1 MIAFL
6 LRRLVSLI
14 VTVWLASIV
23 VFAVLQLVPGDPA
36 LLMLGVNAQPD
47 TLAALRSQM
56 GIDQPVLTR
65 YLQWAG
71 ALAHGDLG
79 VSLTYARP
87 VAELVAE
94 RLAVT
99 LPLALLSLV
108 ISTALALPLGLLAAA
123 RRGRGGDWAVLGFSQ
138 LGVSMPSF
146 WIAILLILLFSL
158 TLHWFPAGGFP
169 GWTGP
174 GWSGGI
180 GPALHALLLPALAL
194 ALPEAA
200 ILARVTRT
208 AVLDTLAE
216 DHIRTARAKGV
227 SRTAVLLRHALP
239 NALIPV
245 ATVLGLQI
253 SFLVAG
259 AVVVENVFTLPGLG
273 RLLYQAI
280 GQRDLIVVQ
289 GVVVLLALFVVVVNA
304 LVDIACALADP
315 RPPAVGKGGLSS

>member
-1 MIAFL
+1 M
-6 LRRLVSLI
+6 RRLVSLI

-56 GIDQPVLTR
+56 GLDQPILTR

-71 ALAHGDLG
+71 ALARGDLG

-227 SRTAVLLRHALP
+227 SRSAVLLRHALP

-315 RPPAVGKGGLSS
+315 RPKGLSS

>member
-1 MIAFL
+1 M
-6 LRRLVSLI
+6 RRLVSLI

-56 GIDQPVLTR
+56 GLDQPILTR
-65 YLQWAG
+65 YLHWAG
-71 ALAHGDLG
+71 GLARGDFG

-87 VAELVAE
+87 VADLVAE

-99 LPLALLSLV
+99 LPLSLLSLV
-108 ISTALALPLGLLAAA
+108 ISTVLALPLGLLAAA

-169 GWTGP
+169 GW
-174 GWSGGI
+174 SGGI

-194 ALPEAA
+194 AVPEAA

-227 SRTAVLLRHALP
+227 GRVAVLLRHALP

-289 GVVVLLALFVVVVNA
+289 GVVVLLALFVVLVNA

-315 RPPAVGKGGLSS
+315 RPPAAGKGGES

>member
-1 MIAFL
+1 MLAFL

-47 TLAALRSQM
+47 TLAALRGQM
-56 GIDQPVLTR
+56 GLDQPVLTR

-71 ALAHGDLG
+71 ALARGDLG
-79 VSLTYARP
+79 ISLTYARP

-158 TLHWFPAGGFP
+158 TLHWFPAGGF
-169 GWTGP
+169 P

>member
-1 MIAFL
+1 MLAFL
-6 LRRLVSLI
+6 LRRLVSLT
-14 VTVWLASIV
+14 VTVWLATIV

-36 LLMLGVNAQPD
+36 LLMLGIDARPD

-56 GIDQPVLTR
+56 GLDRPILTR
-65 YLQWAG
+65 YLHWAG
-71 ALAHGDLG
+71 GLAHGDLG

-87 VAELVAE
+87 VADLVAE

-99 LPLALLSLV
+99 LPLSLLSLV
-108 ISTALALPLGLLAAA
+108 LSTALALPLGLLAAA
-123 RRGRGGDWAVLGFSQ
+123 RRGRGGDWAVLGFAQ

-169 GWTGP
+169 GW
-174 GWSGGI
+174 SAGI
-180 GPALHALLLPALAL
+180 GPALHALLLPAVAL
-194 ALPEAA
+194 AVPEAA

-208 AVLDTLAE
+208 AVLDTLGE

-227 SRTAVLLRHALP
+227 GRMAVLLRHALP

-289 GVVVLLALFVVVVNA
+289 GVVVLLAVFVVVVNA

-315 RPPAVGKGGLSS
+315 RPKGGAS

>member
-1 MIAFL
+1 MPAFL

-14 VTVWLASIV
+14 VTVWLATIV
-23 VFAVLQLVPGDPA
+23 VFTVLQLVPGDPA

-56 GIDQPVLTR
+56 GLDQPILTR
-65 YLQWAG
+65 YLAWVG
-71 ALAHGDLG
+71 GLARGDLG
-79 VSLTYARP
+79 VSLTYGRP

-94 RLAVT
+94 RLTVT
-99 LPLALLSLV
+99 LPLSLLSLA
-108 ISTALALPLGLLAAA
+108 ISTVVALPLGLYAAA
-123 RRGRGGDWAVLGFSQ
+123 RRGRGGDWAVLGFAQ

-169 GWTGP
+169 GWD
-174 GWSGGI
+174 GGI
-180 GPALHALLLPALAL
+180 GPALHALVLPAVAL
-194 ALPEAA
+194 AVPEAA

-208 AVLDTLAE
+208 AVLDTLGE

-227 SRTAVLLRHALP
+227 GRTAVLLRHALP

-289 GVVVLLALFVVVVNA
+289 GVVVLLALFVVLVSA

-315 RPPAVGKGGLSS
+315 RPKGGAS

>member
-1 MIAFL
+1 MLAFL

-14 VTVWLASIV
+14 VTVWLTTIV
-23 VFAVLQLVPGDPA
+23 VFTVLQLVPGDPA

-56 GIDQPVLTR
+56 GLDQPILTR
-65 YLQWAG
+65 YLDWAG
-71 ALAHGDLG
+71 GLARGDLG
-79 VSLTYARP
+79 VSLTYARQ

-94 RLAVT
+94 RLTVT
-99 LPLALLSLV
+99 LPLALLSLA
-108 ISTALALPLGLLAAA
+108 ISTVLALPLGLYAAA
-123 RRGRGGDWAVLGFSQ
+123 RRGRGGDWAVLGFAQ

-169 GWTGP
+169 GWDA
-174 GWSGGI
+174 GI
-180 GPALHALLLPALAL
+180 GPALHALVLPALAL
-194 ALPEAA
+194 AVPEAA

-208 AVLDTLAE
+208 AVLDTLGE
-216 DHIRTARAKGV
+216 DHVRTARAKGV
-227 SRTAVLLRHALP
+227 GRTAVLLRHALP

-289 GVVVLLALFVVVVNA
+289 GVVVLLALFVVVVSA

-315 RPPAVGKGGLSS
+315 RPKGVSS

>member
-1 MIAFL
+1 MLAFL
-6 LRRLVSLI
+6 LRRLASLI

-56 GIDQPVLTR
+56 GLDQPVLTR
-65 YLQWAG
+65 YLHWAG
-71 ALAHGDLG
+71 ALARGDLG

-108 ISTALALPLGLLAAA
+108 LSTIAALPLGLLAAA
-123 RRGRGGDWAVLGFSQ
+123 RRGRGGDWAVLGFAQ

-169 GWTGP
+169 GW
-174 GWSGGI
+174 SSGI
-180 GPALHALLLPALAL
+180 GPALHALILPALAL
-194 ALPEAA
+194 AVPEAA

-208 AVLDTLAE
+208 ALLDTLGE
-216 DHIRTARAKGV
+216 DHVRTARAKGV
-227 SRTAVLLRHALP
+227 GRMAVLLRHALP

-315 RPPAVGKGGLSS
+315 RPKGGES

>member
-1 MIAFL
+1 MLAFL

-14 VTVWLASIV
+14 VTVWLATIV
-23 VFAVLQLVPGDPA
+23 VFTVLQLVPGDPA

-56 GIDQPVLTR
+56 GLDQPILTR
-65 YLQWAG
+65 YLDWVG
-71 ALAHGDLG
+71 GLVRGDLG

-99 LPLALLSLV
+99 LPLALLSLA
-108 ISTALALPLGLLAAA
+108 ISTVVALPLGLYAAA
-123 RRGRGGDWAVLGFSQ
+123 RRGRGGDWAVLGFAQ

-169 GWTGP
+169 GWDA
-174 GWSGGI
+174 GI
-180 GPALHALLLPALAL
+180 GPALHALVLPALAL
-194 ALPEAA
+194 AVPEAA

-208 AVLDTLAE
+208 AVLDTLGE
-216 DHIRTARAKGV
+216 DHVRTARAKGV

-289 GVVVLLALFVVVVNA
+289 GVVVLLALFVVVVSA

-315 RPPAVGKGGLSS
+315 RPKGVSS

>member
-1 MIAFL
+1 MLAFL

-14 VTVWLASIV
+14 VTVWLATIV
-23 VFAVLQLVPGDPA
+23 VFTVLQLVPGDPA

-56 GIDQPVLTR
+56 GLDRPILTR
-65 YLQWAG
+65 YLDWAG
-71 ALAHGDLG
+71 GLARGDLG

-94 RLAVT
+94 RLTVT
-99 LPLALLSLV
+99 LPLALLSLA
-108 ISTALALPLGLLAAA
+108 ISTVLALPLGLYAAA
-123 RRGRGGDWAVLGFSQ
+123 RRGRGGDWAVLGFAQ

-169 GWTGP
+169 GWGD
-174 GWSGGI
+174 GI
-180 GPALHALLLPALAL
+180 GPALHALVLPALAL
-194 ALPEAA
+194 AVPEAA

-208 AVLDTLAE
+208 AVLDTLGE
-216 DHIRTARAKGV
+216 DHVRTARAKGV

-289 GVVVLLALFVVVVNA
+289 GVVVLLALFVVAVSA

-315 RPPAVGKGGLSS
+315 RPKGVSS

>member
-1 MIAFL
+1 MPAFL

-14 VTVWLASIV
+14 VTVWLATIV
-23 VFAVLQLVPGDPA
+23 VFTVLQLVPGDPA

-56 GIDQPVLTR
+56 GLDQPILTR
-65 YLQWAG
+65 YLDWVG
-71 ALAHGDLG
+71 GLARGDRG
-79 VSLTYARP
+79 VSLTYGRP

-94 RLAVT
+94 RLTVT
-99 LPLALLSLV
+99 LPLSLLSLA
-108 ISTALALPLGLLAAA
+108 ISTVVALPLGLYAAA
-123 RRGRGGDWAVLGFSQ
+123 RRGRGGDWAVLGFAQ
-138 LGVSMPSF
+138 FGVSMPSF

-169 GWTGP
+169 GWD
-174 GWSGGI
+174 GGI
-180 GPALHALLLPALAL
+180 GPALHALVLPAVAL
-194 ALPEAA
+194 AVPEAA

-208 AVLDTLAE
+208 AVLDTLGE

-227 SRTAVLLRHALP
+227 GRTAVLLRHALP

-289 GVVVLLALFVVVVNA
+289 GVVVLLALFVVLVSA

-315 RPPAVGKGGLSS
+315 RPKGGAS

>member
-1 MIAFL
+1 MLAFL

-47 TLAALRSQM
+47 TLAALRGQM
-56 GIDQPVLTR
+56 GLDQPILTR

-71 ALAHGDLG
+71 ALARGDLG

-99 LPLALLSLV
+99 LPLALLSLSL
-108 ISTALALPLGLLAAA
+108 STVLALPLGLLAAA

-169 GWTGP
+169 GWG
-174 GWSGGI
+174 GGI

-227 SRTAVLLRHALP
+227 SRAAVLLRHALP

-289 GVVVLLALFVVVVNA
+289 GVVVLLALFVVLVNA

-315 RPPAVGKGGLSS
+315 RPKGLSS

>member
-1 MIAFL
+1 MLAFL
-6 LRRLVSLI
+6 LRRLFSLI
-14 VTVWLASIV
+14 VTVWLATV
-23 VFAVLQLVPGDPA
+23 AVFAVLQLVPGDPA

-56 GIDQPVLTR
+56 GLDQPVPVR
-65 YLQWAG
+65 YLHWVG
-71 ALAHGDLG
+71 GLARGDLG

-99 LPLALLSLV
+99 LPLALLALAL
-108 ISTALALPLGLLAAA
+108 STLAALPLGLLAAA
-123 RRGRGGDWAVLGFSQ
+123 RRGRGGDWAVLGFAQ
-138 LGVSMPSF
+138 FGVSMPSF

-169 GWTGP
+169 GWD
-174 GWSGGI
+174 GGI
-180 GPALHALLLPALAL
+180 GPALHALVLPALAL
-194 ALPEAA
+194 AVPEAA

-208 AVLDTLAE
+208 AVLDTLGE
-216 DHIRTARAKGV
+216 DHVRTARAKGV
-227 SRTAVLLRHALP
+227 GRVAVLLRHALP

-315 RPPAVGKGGLSS
+315 RPKGGAS

>member
-1 MIAFL
+1 MLAFL
-6 LRRLVSLI
+6 LRRLVSLT
-14 VTVWLASIV
+14 VTVWLATIV

-36 LLMLGVNAQPD
+36 LLMLGVDAQPD

-56 GIDQPVLTR
+56 GLDRPILTR
-65 YLQWAG
+65 YLEWVG
-71 ALAHGDLG
+71 GLARGDLG

-87 VAELVAE
+87 VADLVAE

-99 LPLALLSLV
+99 LPLSLLSLV
-108 ISTALALPLGLLAAA
+108 LSTLLALPLGLLAAA
-123 RRGRGGDWAVLGFSQ
+123 RRGRGGDWAVLGFAQ

-169 GWTGP
+169 GW
-174 GWSGGI
+174 SAGI
-180 GPALHALLLPALAL
+180 GPALHALVLPALAL
-194 ALPEAA
+194 AVPEAA

-208 AVLDTLAE
+208 AVLDTLGE

-227 SRTAVLLRHALP
+227 GRAAVLLRHALP

-289 GVVVLLALFVVVVNA
+289 GVVVLLALFVVLVNA

-315 RPPAVGKGGLSS
+315 RPPAAGQGGAP

>member
-1 MIAFL
+1 MLAFL

-14 VTVWLASIV
+14 VTVWLATIV
-23 VFAVLQLVPGDPA
+23 VFTVLQLVPGDPA

-56 GIDQPVLTR
+56 GLDRPILTR
-65 YLQWAG
+65 YLDWAG
-71 ALAHGDLG
+71 ALACGDLG
-79 VSLTYARP
+79 ISLTYARP

-94 RLAVT
+94 RLTVT

-108 ISTALALPLGLLAAA
+108 ISTVLALPLGLYAAA
-123 RRGRGGDWAVLGFSQ
+123 RRGRGGDWAVLGFAQ

-169 GWTGP
+169 GWGD
-174 GWSGGI
+174 GI
-180 GPALHALLLPALAL
+180 GPALHALVLPALAL
-194 ALPEAA
+194 AVPEAA

-208 AVLDTLAE
+208 AVLDTLGE
-216 DHIRTARAKGV
+216 DHVRTARAKGV
-227 SRTAVLLRHALP
+227 GRTAVLLRHALP

-289 GVVVLLALFVVVVNA
+289 GVVVLLALFVVAVSA

-315 RPPAVGKGGLSS
+315 RPKGVSS

>member
-1 MIAFL
+1 MLAFL

-23 VFAVLQLVPGDPA
+23 VFTVLQLVPGDPA

-47 TLAALRSQM
+47 TLAALRGQM
-56 GIDQPVLTR
+56 GLDQPVLTR
-65 YLQWAG
+65 YLHWAG
-71 ALAHGDLG
+71 ALARGDLG

-99 LPLALLSLV
+99 LPLALLSLSL
-108 ISTALALPLGLLAAA
+108 STVLALPLGLLAAA

-158 TLHWFPAGGFP
+158 TLHWFPAGGF
-169 GWTGP
+169 P

-315 RPPAVGKGGLSS
+315 RPKGLSS

>member
-1 MIAFL
+1 MLAFL
-6 LRRLVSLI
+6 LRRLASLI
-14 VTVWLASIV
+14 VTVWLASIA

-47 TLAALRSQM
+47 TLAALRGQM
-56 GIDQPVLTR
+56 GLDQPVLTR
-65 YLQWAG
+65 YLHWAG
-71 ALAHGDLG
+71 DLARGDLG

-99 LPLALLSLV
+99 LPLALLSL
-108 ISTALALPLGLLAAA
+108 ILSTVAALPLGLLAAA
-123 RRGRGGDWAVLGFSQ
+123 RRGRGGDWAVLGFAQ

-169 GWTGP
+169 GW
-174 GWSGGI
+174 GGGV

-194 ALPEAA
+194 AVPEAA

-208 AVLDTLAE
+208 AVLDTLGE
-216 DHIRTARAKGV
+216 DHVRTARAKGV
-227 SRTAVLLRHALP
+227 GRMAVLLRHALP

-315 RPPAVGKGGLSS
+315 RPKGGES

>member
-56 GIDQPVLTR
+56 GLDQPILTR

-71 ALAHGDLG
+71 ALARGDLG

-200 ILARVTRT
+200 ILARITRT

-315 RPPAVGKGGLSS
+315 RPKGLSS

>member
-1 MIAFL
+1 MLAFL
-6 LRRLVSLI
+6 LHRLVSLI
-14 VTVWLASIV
+14 VTVWLATIV

-36 LLMLGVNAQPD
+36 LLMLGTGAQPD
-47 TLAALRSQM
+47 TLAALRAQM
-56 GIDQPVLTR
+56 GLDLPVLTR
-65 YLQWAG
+65 YLHWAG

-87 VAELVAE
+87 VTELVAE

-99 LPLALLSLV
+99 LPLALLALAV
-108 ISTALALPLGLLAAA
+108 STAAAIPLGLLAAS
-123 RRGRGGDWAVLGFSQ
+123 RRGRGGDWAVLGFAQ

-169 GWTGP
+169 GW
-174 GWSGGI
+174 GGGV
-180 GPALHALLLPALAL
+180 GPALHALVLPALAL

-208 AVLDTLAE
+208 AVLDTLGE
-216 DHIRTARAKGV
+216 DHVRTARAKGV
-227 SRTAVLLRHALP
+227 GRAAVLLRHALP

-289 GVVVLLALFVVVVNA
+289 GVVVLLALFVVVVSA

-315 RPPAVGKGGLSS
+315 RPRAAS

>member
-1 MIAFL
+1 MLAFL

-56 GIDQPVLTR
+56 GLDQPILTR
-65 YLQWAG
+65 YLHWAG
-71 ALAHGDLG
+71 GLARGDFG

-87 VAELVAE
+87 VADLVAE

-99 LPLALLSLV
+99 LPLSLLSLV
-108 ISTALALPLGLLAAA
+108 ISTVLALPLGLLAAA

-169 GWTGP
+169 GW
-174 GWSGGI
+174 SGGI

-194 ALPEAA
+194 AVPEAA

-227 SRTAVLLRHALP
+227 GRVAVLLRHALP

-289 GVVVLLALFVVVVNA
+289 GVVVLLALFVVLVNA

-315 RPPAVGKGGLSS
+315 RPPAAGKGGES

>member
-1 MIAFL
+1 MPAFL

-14 VTVWLASIV
+14 VTVWLATIV
-23 VFAVLQLVPGDPA
+23 VFTVLQLVPGDPA

-56 GIDQPVLTR
+56 GLDQPILTR
-65 YLQWAG
+65 YLDWVG
-71 ALAHGDLG
+71 GLARGDLG
-79 VSLTYARP
+79 VSLTYGRP

-94 RLAVT
+94 RLTVT
-99 LPLALLSLV
+99 LPLSLLSLA
-108 ISTALALPLGLLAAA
+108 ISTVVALPLGLYAAA
-123 RRGRGGDWAVLGFSQ
+123 RRGRGGDWAVLGFAQ

-169 GWTGP
+169 GWD
-174 GWSGGI
+174 GGI
-180 GPALHALLLPALAL
+180 GPALRALVLPAVAL
-194 ALPEAA
+194 AVPEAA

-208 AVLDTLAE
+208 AVLDTLGE

-227 SRTAVLLRHALP
+227 GRTAVLLRHALP

-289 GVVVLLALFVVVVNA
+289 GVVVLLALFVVLVSA

-315 RPPAVGKGGLSS
+315 RPKGGAS